1 MYADRIKQL
10 RTELGLSVAKM
21 ADKMGMPQ
29 STLTGYERNER
40 VPSAPFFT
48 RLYETF
54 DVNLNWFASGNG
66 EIFNKK
72 PFEQVED
79 QLEQKVL
86 EVMKKYGVI
95 EK

>member
-10 RTELGLSVAKM
+10 RTNLGLSVAKM
-21 ADKMGMPQ
+21 ADKMDMSQ
-29 STLTGYERNER
+29 RTLTSYEHNER

-48 RLYETF
+48 QLYKTF
-54 DVNLNWFASGNG
+54 DVNLNWFVSGKG
-66 EIFNKK
+66 EMFNKK

-79 QLEQKVL
+79 QLEQKVV